1 MKPFV
6 LTIFACI
13 ILMAMASENEVN
25 KYDLGVLGLSFHTQ
39 LCTLILYFIHSRTPN
54 DFPLH
59 RKPDSTH
66 RLIIQPIQCE
76 SFILF
81 T

>member
-13 ILMAMASENEVN
+13 ILMAMASEHEVN

-39 LCTLILYFIHSRTPN
+39 FYTLTLYFIHSRSPN
-54 DFPLH
+54 DVPLH

-66 RLIIQPIQCE
+66 RLIIQP
-76 SFILF
+76 